1 MRKQRFK
8 GNKACFASP
17 WDEIYKNIHEVVEAS
32 KSQKDHFERNLA
44 ALYEMR
50 EQMKETDRVIK
61 ATGEQMKENREQMA
75 ETDRRMA
82 ETDRMI
88 KETSEQMKETDRKM
102 KQLEGLFTTQW
113 GKLIEA
119 LARPACLK
127 LFSDL
132 GIGITQVY
140 NGPRKGKYFCNDME
154 IDVILC
160 NTTVAVAVEV
170 KTTCKIEHIDHF
182 LQQMEHFKETFHPFA
197 NYTVYPAVAALKY
210 DEGSDVYASKKGM
223 FVLHANGEDMFDL
236 VEPKVRK
243 EY

>member
-1 MRKQRFK
+1 MKDKSDQEECTDIGKTPTVAELIELSHQNYLEILEMRKHSQEQ
-8 GNKACFASP
+8 AA
-17 WDEIYKNIHEVVEAS
+17 EI
-32 KSQKDHFERNLA
+32 
-44 ALYEMR
+44 R
-50 EQMKETDRVIK
+50 EQMKETDR
-61 ATGEQMKENREQMA
+61 R
-75 ETDRRMA
+75 
-82 ETDRMI
+82 
-88 KETSEQMKETDRKM
+88 M
-102 KQLEGLFTTQW
+102 KQLQDLFTTQW
-113 GKLIEA
+113 GKLVEA

-140 NGPRKGKYFCNDME
+140 NGPRKGKYFCNEME

>member
-50 EQMKETDRVIK
+50 EQMKETDRMIK
-61 ATGEQMKENREQMA
+61 ATG
-75 ETDRRMA
+75 
-82 ETDRMI
+82 
-88 KETSEQMKETDRKM
+88 EQMKETDRKM
-102 KQLEGLFTTQW
+102 KQLEDLFTTQW
-113 GKLIEA
+113 GKLVEA
-119 LARPACLK
+119 LEKPACLK

-197 NYTVYPAVAALKY
+197 NYTVYPAVVALKY
-210 DEGSDVYASKKGM
+210 DEGSDVYASKKGL

>member
-1 MRKQRFK
+1 MRKRRFK

-50 EQMKETDRVIK
+50 EQMKETDRMIK
-61 ATGEQMKENREQMA
+61 ATG
-75 ETDRRMA
+75 
-82 ETDRMI
+82 
-88 KETSEQMKETDRKM
+88 EQMKETDRKM

-119 LARPACLK
+119 LAKPACLK

-236 VEPKVRK
+236 VEPKERR

>member
-1 MRKQRFK
+1 MKKQRFK

-50 EQMKETDRVIK
+50 EQMKETDRMIK
-61 ATGEQMKENREQMA
+61 ATG
-75 ETDRRMA
+75 
-82 ETDRMI
+82 
-88 KETSEQMKETDRKM
+88 EQMKETDRKM

-119 LARPACLK
+119 LAKPACLK

-170 KTTCKIEHIDHF
+170 KTTCKKEYIDHF

-223 FVLHANGEDMFDL
+223 FVLHANGEDMFNL
-236 VEPKVRK
+236 VEPKVRR

>member
-1 MRKQRFK
+1 MRKRRFK

-50 EQMKETDRVIK
+50 EQM
-61 ATGEQMKENREQMA
+61 A
-75 ETDRRMA
+75 ETDRRMKETDRKMA

-88 KETSEQMKETDRKM
+88 KATSEQMRETDRKM

-119 LARPACLK
+119 LAKPACLK

-140 NGPRKGKYFCNDME
+140 NGPRKGKYYCNEME

-170 KTTCKIEHIDHF
+170 KTTCKKEYIDHF
-182 LQQMEHFKETFHPFA
+182 LQQMEYFKETFHPFA

>member
-1 MRKQRFK
+1 MKKQRFK

-50 EQMKETDRVIK
+50 EQMKETDRMIK
-61 ATGEQMKENREQMA
+61 ATG
-75 ETDRRMA
+75 
-82 ETDRMI
+82 
-88 KETSEQMKETDRKM
+88 EQMKETDRKM

-119 LARPACLK
+119 LAKPACLK

-140 NGPRKGKYFCNDME
+140 NGPRKGKYFCNEME

-236 VEPKVRK
+236 VEPKERK

>member
-1 MRKQRFK
+1 MKDKSDEKERTGAGETPTVAELIELSHQNYLEILEMRKHSREQ
-8 GNKACFASP
+8 AA
-17 WDEIYKNIHEVVEAS
+17 EI
-32 KSQKDHFERNLA
+32 
-44 ALYEMR
+44 R
-50 EQMKETDRVIK
+50 EQMRETSEQIK
-61 ATGEQMKENREQMA
+61 KTGEQMKETREQMK

-82 ETDRMI
+82 ETDR
-88 KETSEQMKETDRKM
+88 RM
-102 KQLEGLFTTQW
+102 KQLQDLFTTQW
-113 GKLIEA
+113 GKLVEA
-119 LARPACLK
+119 LAKPASLK

-140 NGPRKGKYFCNDME
+140 NGPRKGKYFCNEME

-160 NTTVAVAVEV
+160 NTTIAVAVEV

-210 DEGSDVYASKKGM
+210 DEGSDVYAGKKGM

>member
-1 MRKQRFK
+1 MNDKILQEGQADIRETPTIAELIKLSHQNYLEILEMRKHSQEQ
-8 GNKACFASP
+8 AL
-17 WDEIYKNIHEVVEAS
+17 EI
-32 KSQKDHFERNLA
+32 
-44 ALYEMR
+44 R
-50 EQMKETDRVIK
+50 EQMRETDRK
-61 ATGEQMKENREQMA
+61 MQ
-75 ETDRRMA
+75 ETDRRMKKLQ
-82 ETDRMI
+82 D
-88 KETSEQMKETDRKM
+88 
-102 KQLEGLFTTQW
+102 LFTTQW
-113 GKLIEA
+113 GKLVEA

-140 NGPRKGKYFCNDME
+140 NGPRKGKYYCNEME

-170 KTTCKIEHIDHF
+170 KTTCKKEYIDHF

-210 DEGSDVYASKKGM
+210 DEGSDIYAIKNGM

-236 VEPKVRK
+236 VEPEIRK

>member
-32 KSQKDHFERNLA
+32 KSQKDHFERTLA

-50 EQMKETDRVIK
+50 EQM
-61 ATGEQMKENREQMA
+61 A
-75 ETDRRMA
+75 ETDRRMKETDRKMA

-88 KETSEQMKETDRKM
+88 KATSEQMRETDRKM

-119 LARPACLK
+119 LAKPACLK

-140 NGPRKGKYFCNDME
+140 NGPRKGKYFCNEME